1 LERVDSFKIPRF
13 KKNKVWTSEQLE
25 NFRKNWPMLKHFDDT
40 VLREA
45 TLSELSNM
53 ARQKQSSSKVLSRVL
68 AANYETVRNFPV
80 KVEAGEDDCTGRV
93 HKARFLRGY
102 VGDSQDLWTQ
112 AREHIGLDGLD
123 PISNYETVS
132 VGLGDL
138 ITPKVW
144 SEVHRPSSKI
154 LSIRMLTP
162 EARKSAWN
170 SDKKLDLAKEFTNL
184 LDLKLAVAALE
195 GAIHK
200 VVPWNM
206 ASKTLSVF
214 LTTMDFG
221 EAEFRGKDSRLSFL
235 ADFID
240 EVIRANAQK
249 WDKRKPFLAAHEL
262 GSRWANAVLR
272 KCNTTMIQGEKS
284 TGQKAKKKKEE
295 GKKSF
300 HERTPAGVCKLFNE
314 GVCRT
319 AGKEHP
325 AFWDNDYLLRH
336 VCSKFLQDKRRFCM
350 GDHSAKDHKN

>member
-1 LERVDSFKIPRF
+1 MSNFKIPRH
-13 KKNKVWTSEQLE
+13 KKNKVWTLEQLE
-25 NFRKNWPMLKHFDDT
+25 NFKKNWPMLKNFDDT

-45 TLSELSNM
+45 SLSELSNM
-53 ARQKQSSSKVLSRVL
+53 AWQKQSNSKILSRVL

-80 KVEAGEDDCTGRV
+80 KIEAGEDDCTGRV

-102 VGDSQDLWTQ
+102 VGDSQELWIQ

-123 PISNYETVS
+123 PISNYETVT

-162 EARKSAWN
+162 DARKAAWS
-170 SDKKLDLAKEFTNL
+170 SDEKHDLAKEFVSL
-184 LDLKLAVAALE
+184 LDLKMAVTALE

-200 VVPWNM
+200 VTPWNM
-206 ASKTLSVF
+206 AFKTLSVF

-221 EAEFRGKDSRLSFL
+221 EAEFRGKDSKLVFL

-249 WDKRKPFLAAHEL
+249 WDERKPFLAAHEL
-262 GSRWANAVLR
+262 GSRWSNAELR
-272 KCNTTMIQGEKS
+272 KCGITAAQSEKPA
-284 TGQKAKKKKEE
+284 TQKSKKKKDE
-295 GKKSF
+295 GKKPF
-300 HERTPAGVCKLFNE
+300 HEKTPAGVCKLFNE
-314 GVCRT
+314 GACRNT
-319 AGKEHP
+319 GKEHP
-325 AFWDNDYLLRH
+325 AFWDNDYILRH
-336 VCSKFLQDKRRFCM
+336 VCSKFIQEKRRFCM
-350 GDHSAKDHKN
+350 GDHSAKDHKG